1 MWWLILLLLKVVVT
15 SRYWRS
21 WWLFD
26 EAFRR
31 SQTLLQWSITVDQL
45 LFKALVVE
53 DTKEFNKLLLK
64 VCVCFFFIF
73 FPTNDSF
80 WMINAFYFIWRTLF
94 ILKIFKF
101 LCLSSHLFFPVGH
114 CFRGWLKIN
123 LRAWQIAC
131 KVTSVH
137 AKRLSR
143 AQNYVHV
150 NQWQSLSAEKLLWN
164 IVISSVI

>member
-31 SQTLLQWSITVDQL
+31 SQTLLQWSMTVDQL

-64 VCVCFFFIF
+64 VCVRFFFIF
-73 FPTNDSF
+73 FPPNDSF
-80 WMINAFYFIWRTLF
+80 WMINAFYFIWKTLF
-94 ILKIFKF
+94 ILKILEF
-101 LCLSSHLFFPVGH
+101 LYLSSHLFFPVGH

-131 KVTSVH
+131 TVMSVH